1 MRVMARKLK
10 NRTAAAVVLVVVA
23 VLSIL
28 FRKPILTAFAAP
40 SDSTATDNN
49 SSQAGPFVAD
59 GETIVVSDSAMAPAG
74 INVMKVKAEDVP
86 TTLTLTAKSGLN
98 METVTHVSALFGG
111 RITDISVGLGDTV
124 KGPGEPGGPSKLCVI
139 ESNDLAQDKAAWLQA
154 LIQLKIDQDD
164 LARTK
169 SLFAATVVSEKALI
183 DAESTVMKDEA
194 AEEAARQQL
203 LVFGLTDKDIDEIRQ
218 EAAQAQAAEKAGNP
232 AQGAAS
238 QQSVE
243 ELRRQRMGYILTAPR
258 GGVIAEQF
266 VAGGEA
272 AVPQTNLF
280 TIADTRTL
288 WIWADVY
295 ERDLSQV
302 KVGQPFKVFFTSE
315 PDRARESKIDWISP
329 VLDPN
334 THSIK
339 LRGLLDNSD
348 GHILSD
354 MYGTM
359 VVTVDDGKNSIVV
372 PATAVQQDGENA
384 YVFVQIGRKD
394 NASVFRRTP
403 VKVEPVDV
411 GFGSADAAAAAAG
424 SASRNTG
431 NSEPSSGSV
440 RIVDGLHPDD
450 LIVTSGGV
458 GLLNEMKEQE
468 NEQQTA
474 AASPAPVSVAQ

>member
-1 MRVMARKLK
+1 MMIRKPK
-10 NRTAAAVVLVVVA
+10 IWAIVGIVLGLVA
-23 VLSIL
+23 VFGVL
-28 FRKPILTAFAAP
+28 FRLSTFGAAT
-40 SDSTATDNN
+40 DSTAPGND
-49 SSQAGPFVAD
+49 SSQASPYVAD
-59 GETIVVSDSAMAPAG
+59 GETIAVSDSALAPAG
-74 INVMKVKAEDVP
+74 IDVMKVKAQDVP

-111 RITDISVGLGDTV
+111 RITDISAGLGDIV
-124 KGPGEPGGPSKLCVI
+124 KGPGDVGGPSKLCVI

-154 LIQLKIDQDD
+154 LIQLKIDEDD

-169 SLFAATVVSEKALI
+169 SLFTASVVSEKALI
-183 DAESTVMKDEA
+183 DAESAVMKDQA

-203 LVFGLTDKDIDEIRQ
+203 LVFGLNDKDIDDVRK
-218 EAAQAQAAEKAGNP
+218 EAAEEQAAEKAGNP
-232 AQGAAS
+232 VGGAGS
-238 QQSVE
+238 QKSVE
-243 ELRRQRMGYILTAPR
+243 ELRRQRMGYTLTAPR
-258 GGVIAEQF
+258 GGVIAEKF
-266 VAGGEA
+266 VAGGET

-295 ERDLSQV
+295 ERDLSRV

-339 LRGLLDNSD
+339 LRGLLDNRD

-354 MYGTM
+354 MYATM
-359 VVTVDDGKNSIVV
+359 LVTVDDGKNSIVV
-372 PATAVQQDGENA
+372 PATAVQREEENA
-384 YVFVQIGRKD
+384 FVFVQVGQKG

-411 GFGSADAAAAAAG
+411 GFGAADAASAAAG
-424 SASRNTG
+424 SAARNTG
-431 NSEPSSGSV
+431 NSDQSSGSV
-440 RIVDGLHPDD
+440 RVAEGLHPND
-450 LIVTSGGV
+450 LIVISGGI
-458 GLLNEMKEQE
+458 GLLNEMKEQD
-468 NEQQTA
+468 NERQA
-474 AASPAPVSVAQ
+474 AAESPSPMAVAQ

>member
-1 MRVMARKLK
+1 MARKLK
-10 NRTAAAVVLVVVA
+10 NWTIAAVVLVVVA
-23 VLSIL
+23 VLSIF
-28 FRKPILTAFAAP
+28 FRKPILSAFAAP
-40 SDSTATDNN
+40 TDSATQGNDA
-49 SSQAGPFVAD
+49 SQASPFTAD
-59 GETIVVSDSAMAPAG
+59 GETIAVNDSALAPAG
-74 INVMKVKAEDVP
+74 INVMKVETQDVP

-111 RITDISVGLGDTV
+111 RITDIRIGLGDTV
-124 KGPGEPGGPSKLCVI
+124 KGPVEPGGPTKLCVI

-169 SLFAATVVSEKALI
+169 SLFTASVVSEKALI
-183 DAESTVMKDEA
+183 DAESAVMKDEA

-203 LVFGLTDKDIDEIRQ
+203 LVFGLNDKDIDDIRK
-218 EAAQAQAAEKAGNP
+218 EAVQDQAAGKAGNP
-232 AQGAAS
+232 IQTGAS
-238 QQSVE
+238 QKSIE
-243 ELRRQRMGYILTAPR
+243 ELRRQRMGYTLTASR
-258 GGVIAEQF
+258 GGVVAEQF
-266 VAGGEA
+266 VAGGET

-295 ERDLSQV
+295 ERDLSRV
-302 KVGQPFKVFFTSE
+302 KVGRAFKVFFTSE

-329 VLDPN
+329 VLDPT

-372 PATAVQQDGENA
+372 PATAVQREEENA
-384 YVFVQIGRKD
+384 FVFVQVGQKG
-394 NASVFRRTP
+394 NAIVFRRTP
-403 VKVEPVDV
+403 VRVEPVDV
-411 GFGSADAAAAAAG
+411 GFGAADAASAAAG
-424 SASRNTG
+424 SAARNTG
-431 NSEPSSGSV
+431 NSDQSAGSV
-440 RIVDGLHPDD
+440 RIAGGLHPND
-450 LIVTSGGV
+450 LIVVSGGV

-468 NEQQTA
+468 SARQA
-474 AASPAPVSVAQ
+474 AVGSPAPLVAAQ

>member
-1 MRVMARKLK
+1 MAEKLK
-10 NRTAAAVVLVVVA
+10 KRAIAAVVFMIILLV
-23 VLSIL
+23 SI
-28 FRKPILTAFAAP
+28 FIRKPILSAFASP
-40 SDSTATDNN
+40 TDSTSPDNS
-49 SSQAGPFVAD
+49 SSQANPFIAD
-59 GETIVVSDSAMAPAG
+59 GETIAVDNSAIATAG
-74 INVMKVKAEDVP
+74 INVMKVEALDVP

-98 METVTHVSALFGG
+98 MEMVTHVSALFGG
-111 RITDISVGLGDTV
+111 RITDISVGLGDIV
-124 KGPGEPGGPSKLCVI
+124 KGPNEPSGPSKLCVI

-154 LIQLKIDQDD
+154 LIQLKIDEDD

-169 SLFAATVVSEKALI
+169 SLFTASVVSEKALI
-183 DAESTVMKDEA
+183 DAESAVLKDQA

-203 LVFGLTDKDIDEIRQ
+203 LVFGLDDNDIDDIRK
-218 EAAQAQAAEKAGNP
+218 EAAQEQAAEKAGNP
-232 AQGAAS
+232 IQGAAA
-238 QQSVE
+238 QKSVE
-243 ELRRQRMGYILTAPR
+243 ELRRQRMGYVLTAPR
-258 GGVIAEQF
+258 GGVIAEKF
-266 VAGGEA
+266 VAGGET

-302 KVGQPFKVFFTSE
+302 KVGQSFKVFFTSE
-315 PDRARESKIDWISP
+315 PDRGRESKIDWISP

-372 PATAVQQDGENA
+372 PATAVQSDQENA
-384 YVFVQIGRKD
+384 FVFVQVGQKG
-394 NASVFRRTP
+394 NAIVFKRTP

-411 GFGSADAAAAAAG
+411 GFGAADAASAAAG
-424 SASRNTG
+424 SAARNTG
-431 NSEPSSGSV
+431 DSDPSSGSV
-440 RIVDGLHPDD
+440 RIVGGLSPGD

-474 AASPAPVSVAQ
+474 DASPAPTTIAQ